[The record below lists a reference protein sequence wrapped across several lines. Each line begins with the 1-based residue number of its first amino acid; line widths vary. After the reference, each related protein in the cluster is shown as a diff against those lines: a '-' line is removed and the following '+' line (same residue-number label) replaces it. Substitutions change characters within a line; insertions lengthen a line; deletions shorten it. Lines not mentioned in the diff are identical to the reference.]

1 MAMKCSRCGGA
12 MEAGF
17 TTALGLLG
25 GSEIDRLRQVSSL
38 LFVVKGT
45 PTRLNPLRAL
55 QQGLADEPA
64 DRTYRIEGARC
75 ATCGALDFF
84 ALEEHTA

>member
-17 TTALGLLG
+17 TTALGLH
-25 GSEIDRLRQVSSL
+25 GSELERLRQVSSL

-64 DRTYRIEGARC
+64 DRAYRIEGARC

-84 ALEEHTA
+84 ALAEHTA